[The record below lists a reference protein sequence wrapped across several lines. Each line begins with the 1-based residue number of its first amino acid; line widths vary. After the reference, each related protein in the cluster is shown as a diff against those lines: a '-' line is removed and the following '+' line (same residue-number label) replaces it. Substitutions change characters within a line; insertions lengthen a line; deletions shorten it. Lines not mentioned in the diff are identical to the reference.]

1 MTALTMDQRSTALH
15 CKILHQLKPCRIS
28 SDLPLQSQDSKRKLT
43 LRRRIFSSLDI
54 NVLQQQ
60 LGYNQGEEPVL
71 KDNSRTLPLPES
83 SGMMFCPTK
92 EKIEEST
99 LPWDKTMKYEEAP
112 NMDDTLP
119 WNHMKGGG
127 NKRKQ
132 AAEDQSNN
140 NSKSKQRASS

>member
-1 MTALTMDQRSTALH
+1 
-15 CKILHQLKPCRIS
+15 
-28 SDLPLQSQDSKRKLT
+28 
-43 LRRRIFSSLDI
+43 
-54 NVLQQQ
+54 
-60 LGYNQGEEPVL
+60 
-71 KDNSRTLPLPES
+71 
-83 SGMMFCPTK
+83 MFCPTK